1 MNNRIPLHLW
11 TLEAHF
17 SSIFKI
23 RCIRP
28 SATLVTHRALVR
40 QLVRIGSQGNR
51 GRWPGCRRKVS
62 LLVKAGVPRSRLW
75 ESGIP
80 KDRMCH
86 ESDLSLLVNNGW
98 RHSARPVHTTS
109 SALSCWA
116 TETTCREPKHL
127 LLRLYTVPNAMPH
140 HLLES
145 RIRSNRRSFVAS
157 LLKMTVQEE

>member
-1 MNNRIPLHLW
+1 MNNRIPLHLR
-11 TLEAHF
+11 TIETDFA
-17 SSIFKI
+17 SIFNI

-40 QLVRIGSQGNR
+40 QLVRISSQGSR
-51 GRWPGCRRKVS
+51 GRWLGCRRKVS
-62 LLVKAGVPRSRLW
+62 SQLKAGTPRSGLW
-75 ESGIP
+75 NPGYQKTGCATNLIFLYL
-80 KDRMCH
+80 KITAGD
-86 ESDLSLLVNNGW
+86 
-98 RHSARPVHTTS
+98 HSARPVHTTS

-140 HLLES
+140 QLLES